1 MAPIGPIIPP
11 GLAGVDTRNREAE
24 KARERKRL
32 PKGADAF
39 QRALDEAEISAIP
52 AVDAAEEVRSVKA
65 NDSEESHE
73 DRTAHANY
81 DPRGGST
88 AVPPPPGPPLDI
100 KG

>member
-1 MAPIGPIIPP
+1 MAPVGPIIPP

-24 KARERKRL
+24 KARERRRL

-52 AVDAAEEVRSVKA
+52 PVDAVEDVRSLKA
-65 NDSEESHE
+65 NDSEESRE

-81 DPRGGST
+81 DPRGGAT
-88 AVPPPPGPPLDI
+88 PQLPTPPSLDI
-100 KG
+100 EG

>member
-11 GLAGVDTRNREAE
+11 GLTGVDTRNREAE

-39 QRALDEAEISAIP
+39 QRALDEAEISAVLP
-52 AVDAAEEVRSVKA
+52 VDAAEEVRSVKA
-65 NDSEESHE
+65 NDAEESRE

-81 DPRGGST
+81 DPRGGAST
-88 AVPPPPGPPLDI
+88 NPPSNPSLDI